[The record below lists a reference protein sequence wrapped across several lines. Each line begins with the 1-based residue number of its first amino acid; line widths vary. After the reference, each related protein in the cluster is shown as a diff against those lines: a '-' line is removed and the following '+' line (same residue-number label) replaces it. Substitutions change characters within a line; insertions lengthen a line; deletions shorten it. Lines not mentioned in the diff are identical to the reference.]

1 MKCNNNNNTLK
12 ANPDDNTLKANPDD
26 NTLKANPALC
36 KHLTTTTI
44 KTTAQ
49 IMHKSDNN
57 DNNNKDTSKMQYFT
71 DMHDCPCLLSSN
83 PCGSSVSMRKL
94 TVST

>member
-1 MKCNNNNNTLK
+1 MVKCNNNNNNNNTLQ
-12 ANPDDNTLKANPDD
+12 ANPDDNTLKANPD

-36 KHLTTTTI
+36 KHLTTSTI

-57 DNNNKDTSKMQYFT
+57 DNNNKDTSKMQYFAA
-71 DMHDCPCLLSSN
+71 N
-83 PCGSSVSMRKL
+83 A
-94 TVST
+94 